1 VLLECL
7 SNAFFFPL
15 DLLNSQSAFMLRFF
29 DGQAQI
35 PDLGFSFLEE
45 AKLLLGAW
53 LTRDEHAAVEALVSG

>member
-1 VLLECL
+1 
-7 SNAFFFPL
+7 
-15 DLLNSQSAFMLRFF
+15 MLRFF